1 MSTYHNFYGGKLQR
15 YYAGLPD
22 LPKSD
27 GLFVN
32 NATELMQIESRAKRG
47 LVRGRELIGPVA
59 SSTSI

>member
-32 NATELMQIESRAKRG
+32 NATELMQIESRAKGAR
-47 LVRGRELIGPVA
+47 
-59 SSTSI
+59 